1 MRTSFSLGGC
11 YDNEGVAERL
21 WLGGGYYGAP
31 VVLEVTDTMSY
42 RYVMRDH
49 LGSIT
54 HVYTAEPIPTL
65 LQELSYDAWG
75 RLRNPDTHEAY
86 ASDSVPTPILGRGY
100 TGHRHIAGIGLI
112 DMNARLYDP
121 MLGRFLS
128 PDPHIQSP
136 DCPQNNNRYTYCLNN
151 PLRYTDPTGEVI
163 WSTSSPDAII
173 KFLNE
178 LEANGWSLK
187 DMQRYSMEG
196 WKILDVGTAYFNDST
211 GILWITTI
219 ESDGAYEP
227 VVLAKKYVL
236 SYPTPF
242 DVTSDEWCSMYINMA
257 DYFLETIGLSLET
270 TKPRGS
276 QLLYGISASHDL
288 VEIMELINDSR
299 YKSAIAK
306 FIYTCAMSKIK
317 THPFTILLDITVDE
331 YEDEIYNLLDP
342 IEEDEGHE

>member
-1 MRTSFSLGGC
+1 MHRYCKKFS
-11 YDNEGVAERL
+11 
-21 WLGGGYYGAP
+21 
-31 VVLEVTDTMSY
+31 
-42 RYVMRDH
+42 
-49 LGSIT
+49 
-54 HVYTAEPIPTL
+54 
-65 LQELSYDAWG
+65 
-75 RLRNPDTHEAY
+75 
-86 ASDSVPTPILGRGY
+86 
-100 TGHRHIAGIGLI
+100 
-112 DMNARLYDP
+112 
-121 MLGRFLS
+121 
-128 PDPHIQSP
+128 
-136 DCPQNNNRYTYCLNN
+136 
-151 PLRYTDPTGEVI
+151 LRYTDPTGEVI

-299 YKSAIAK
+299 NKSAIAK

-331 YEDEIYNLLDP
+331 Y
-342 IEEDEGHE
+342 